1 MQLLLLGFDFFAGVI
16 DVVFIFIVEFVAIGK
31 GGVVVVAVVFA
42 VAVVVVVS
50 DEAVFNVVS
59 ETKRVF
65 QLMKLKE

>member
-1 MQLLLLGFDFFAGVI
+1 MLVSLTLSSFLLLYLLQLAR
-16 DVVFIFIVEFVAIGK
+16 VV
-31 GGVVVVAVVFA
+31 VVVVAVVF
-42 VAVVVVVS
+42 AVVVVVS